1 MTGINR
7 RQMFKLAAM
16 SAVVSLT
23 NLSLKDAIASEQGAE
38 WGYVGENNPSEWDDL
53 SPEYQA
59 CGAGMQQSPIDLH
72 EGIAVDMANVSVHY
86 QSVPLRIVNNGH
98 AIQINTDPGSY
109 ILIDGERYDLLQ
121 FHFHHP
127 SEHTVEGETM
137 PMEAH
142 FVHKNAAGNLA
153 VLGVLLK
160 EGAENRVL
168 KPIWDA
174 MPRQPSAED
183 TIPGVNIDIAQLLP
197 ADQSTYRYF
206 GSLTTPPCSE
216 IVKWVMFQTPTEVSP
231 AQIGLFSD
239 IFPLNARPVQPLNR
253 RFLLVDD

>member
-1 MTGINR
+1 MNR
-7 RQMFKLAAM
+7 RQVFKIAALG
-16 SAVVSLT
+16 AAFGLT
-23 NLSLKDAIASEQGAE
+23 NFSLRDAIAGELGSE
-38 WGYVGENNPSEWDDL
+38 WGYVGKGNPQDWDDL

-59 CGAGMQQSPIDLH
+59 CGAGTQQSPIDLH
-72 EGIAVDMANVSVHY
+72 AGVEADMANVSVHY
-86 QSVPLRIVNNGH
+86 QPVPLRIVNNGH
-98 AIQINTDPGSY
+98 AIQVNTDRGNY

-127 SEHTVEGETM
+127 SEHTVEGEVM

-168 KPIWDA
+168 RPIWDA

-183 TIPGVNIDIAQLLP
+183 TISGVNIDIAQLLP

-216 IVKWVMFQTPTEVSP
+216 IVTWVMFQTPIEVSP

-253 RFLLVDD
+253 RFLLVDN

>member
-1 MTGINR
+1 MNR
-7 RQMFKLAAM
+7 RRVLQFAALGT
-16 SAVVSLT
+16 VFGLT
-23 NLSLKDAIASEQGAE
+23 NFSLRDAIAGETGSE
-38 WGYVGENNPSEWDDL
+38 WGYVGKGNPKDWSGL
-53 SPEYQA
+53 SPDYQA
-59 CGAGMQQSPIDLH
+59 CGAGTQQSPIDLH
-72 EGIAVDMANVSVHY
+72 AGIEADMANVSVHY
-86 QSVPLRIVNNGH
+86 QPVPLRIVNNGH
-98 AIQINTDPGSY
+98 AIQVNTDPGSY

-127 SEHTVEGETM
+127 SEHTVEGEAM

-142 FVHKNAAGNLA
+142 FVHKNAVGKLA

-160 EGAENRVL
+160 EGAENQVL

-174 MPRQPSAED
+174 MPHQPSAED
-183 TIPGVNIDIAQLLP
+183 TIPGINIDIAQLLP

-216 IVKWVMFQTPTEVSP
+216 IVKWVMFQTPIEVSS